1 MSLLVMAVIRKKPTT
16 AVMTNLYD
24 IIRKTIHDKDA
35 YYTPEQVEALKQDN
49 NNVFLNERKTK

>member
-1 MSLLVMAVIRKKPTT
+1 MAVIRKKPTT

-35 YYTPEQVEALKQDN
+35 YYTPKQVEALKQDK